1 MDIGGRLKDIRQQK
15 GLTQAELADRS
26 ELSKGFISQ
35 VENNRTCPTI
45 ATLSDILEC
54 LGTDLGEFFSQ
65 SKDRRVVYQP
75 EDMFEKQSP
84 GRKIEWLVPSAQKN
98 RMEPIRLTLEPGA
111 SSDPDLPH
119 EGEEFGCVIQGTV
132 TLCLGARRY
141 EIGEGGTFYFE
152 PDVPHSVEN
161 TGQGTAVLVWVTDP
175 PNF

>member
-1 MDIGGRLKDIRQQK
+1 MNIGGRLKEIRQQK

-54 LGTDLGEFFSQ
+54 LGTDLAEFFAPSR
-65 SKDRRVVYQP
+65 DRKVAYSP
-75 EDMFEKQSP
+75 DDMFEKEGD
-84 GRKIEWLVPSAQKN
+84 GRRIEWLVPNAQKH

-111 SSDPDLPH
+111 ASEPDRPH
-119 EGEEFGCVIQGTV
+119 EGEEFGCVLRGTV
-132 TLCLGARRY
+132 TLRLGPRRY
-141 EIGEGGTFYFE
+141 EIGEGGAFCFE

-161 TGQGTAVLVWVTDP
+161 TGDETAVLIWVSDP
-175 PNF
+175 PSF